1 MWKKLSRLGE
11 LPCDRKLYKFVKVLM
26 ESSCKSVEGENF
38 CHKFVK
44 VSVES
49 SCKSVEGKLL
59 SNNCP
64 AVPNR
69 AVFWLTSSLMVTKL
83 SRALLDYK

>member
-1 MWKKLSRLGE
+1 
-11 LPCDRKLYKFVKVLM
+11 M
-26 ESSCKSVEGENF
+26 ESSCKAVEGENF
-38 CHKFVK
+38 SHKFVK

-49 SCKSVEGKLL
+49 SCKSVEGKIF

-69 AVFWLTSSLMVTKL
+69 AVFWLTSSLMVTEL

>member
-11 LPCDRKLYKFVKVLM
+11 LPCDRKRYKFVKVLM
-26 ESSCKSVEGENF
+26 ESSCKSVEGKNF
-38 CHKFVK
+38 
-44 VSVES
+44 
-49 SCKSVEGKLL
+49 

-69 AVFWLTSSLMVTKL
+69 VVFWLTSSLMVTKL
-83 SRALLDYK
+83 SRAQLDYK

>member
-11 LPCDRKLYKFVKVLM
+11 LPCDRKRYKFVKVLI
-26 ESSCKSVEGENF
+26 GR
-38 CHKFVK
+38 
-44 VSVES
+44 
-49 SCKSVEGKLL
+49 CKSVEGKNF

-83 SRALLDYK
+83 SRAQLDYK

>member
-1 MWKKLSRLGE
+1 MEKIVPARRVT
-11 LPCDRKLYKFVKVLM
+11 CDRKRYKFVKVSM
-26 ESSCKSVEGENF
+26 ESSCKSVEGKNF
-38 CHKFVK
+38 SYKFVK

-49 SCKSVEGKLL
+49 SCKSVEGKNL

-69 AVFWLTSSLMVTKL
+69 VVFWLTSSLMVTKL
-83 SRALLDYK
+83 SRAQLDYK

>member
-1 MWKKLSRLGE
+1 MEKIVPARRVTLRSKTLQV
-11 LPCDRKLYKFVKVLM
+11 RKGDLM
-26 ESSCKSVEGENF
+26 ESSCKSVEGKNF
-38 CHKFVK
+38 
-44 VSVES
+44 
-49 SCKSVEGKLL
+49 

-83 SRALLDYK
+83 SRAQLDYK

>member
-11 LPCDRKLYKFVKVLM
+11 LPCDRKRYKFVKVLM

-38 CHKFVK
+38 SHKFVK

-49 SCKSVEGKLL
+49 SCKSVEGKIF

-69 AVFWLTSSLMVTKL
+69 AFFWF
-83 SRALLDYK
+83 